1 MTEQGEQIDGPE
13 FDGVDLPRENWTRFP
28 NCVLDNL
35 HMFKPN
41 EFKVLAFMVRKTLGW
56 RKRANKMF
64 AAEYVGARLNMSE
77 KTARTAIDGLEQS
90 GVIRHIGV
98 SGRAG
103 VKMYEVKWRRPVIFT
118 GRQKAPRP
126 VKITAD
132 ARQKLPTV
140 LETKVIETSSAAAE
154 YMTPKVFKESTKK
167 RSKPKTTEH
176 YPEIEPLLNILS
188 ENGVKKST
196 ISTNLKALMFN
207 AQEAHGL
214 EFCESALR
222 GRIIQASN
230 KSQPLW
236 LRTFFDPENGEWMGD
251 CAKLAIGQN
260 NKVIA
265 HPSAVTPEMSALM
278 DEMQAE
284 WKKAQ

>member
-1 MTEQGEQIDGPE
+1 MNHSFDIDRAVKYGVPQAILLENMLFWLAHNKAFGKNIHEGKVWTFNSVAAYAELFPYWTVDQIRRYFE
-13 FDGVDLPRENWTRFP
+13 SLEKDGVLIAGNFNKKRYDKTKWHTVADQSLIPHWQISQRRKSQKDLAELPDGNGELAEPIPDINADKNQSSAP
-28 NCVLDNL
+28 LSMHAV
-35 HMFKPN
+35 FKEP
-41 EFKVLAFMVRKTLGW
+41 
-56 RKRANKMF
+56 
-64 AAEYVGARLNMSE
+64 
-77 KTARTAIDGLEQS
+77 KTAR
-90 GVIRHIGV
+90 
-98 SGRAG
+98 
-103 VKMYEVKWRRPVIFT
+103 K
-118 GRQKAPRP
+118 
-126 VKITAD
+126 
-132 ARQKLPTV
+132 
-140 LETKVIETSSAAAE
+140 
-154 YMTPKVFKESTKK
+154 
-167 RSKPKTTEH
+167 SKPKTVEH

-214 EFCESALR
+214 EFCELALR

-230 KSQPLW
+230 KRQPLW
-236 LRTFFDPENGEWMGD
+236 LRTFFDPDNGEWMGD
-251 CAKLAIGQN
+251 CAKLATEQN